1 MIALMALGEARPG
14 YELWRP
20 NRSKSGSITAR
31 FAVMLLL
38 LVSAALILIV
48 VIGGW
53 DVLIG
58 GATFGIY
65 GIVFALV
72 YVLLAVMIGRWSRGA
87 LTLAIAFAVLLLIFC
102 AVGAPSWFAR
112 DKAGFTDAALPSD
125 LIGLLVVILIP
136 IQALLAI
143 ISAIAFNQQWHVEEE
158 RPLEGTIATPREQT
172 PSRGSGGPD
181 KAPRSAAR
189 TTSSE
194 PT

>member
-1 MIALMALGEARPG
+1 MALGEARPG

-38 LVSAALILIV
+38 LISALLMLII

-58 GATFGIY
+58 GGTFGIY

-72 YVLLAVMIGRWSRGA
+72 YILLAVMIGRWSRGA

-102 AVGAPSWFAR
+102 AVGAESWFAR
-112 DKAGFTDAALPSD
+112 DKSGFTDAALPSD
-125 LIGLLVVILIP
+125 LIGLLVIILIP
-136 IQALLAI
+136 IQALLVI
-143 ISAIAFNQQWHVEEE
+143 VSAIAFNQQWHVEEE
-158 RPLEGTIATPREQT
+158 RPLEGTIATPREVK
-172 PSRGSGGPD
+172 PSRGSGTAE

-189 TTSSE
+189 STSSE